1 MKWMSLAAML
11 LALPFGMKQLIHAP
25 LFYGHPPTRIWL
37 ELGYILVFATLIG
50 YFLSVYALN
59 YITPF
64 IESIYKYLL
73 PVAGAA
79 VSISMGLQKFSWH
92 DPIALALIIIGFILI
107 NKKNTFQRSVPN
119 SWTFENFLL
128 T

>member
-1 MKWMSLAAML
+1 MSLAAML

-25 LFYGHPPTRIWL
+25 LFYGHPPYPVWL

-64 IESIYKYLL
+64 Y
-73 PVAGAA
+73 
-79 VSISMGLQKFSWH
+79 
-92 DPIALALIIIGFILI
+92 
-107 NKKNTFQRSVPN
+107 
-119 SWTFENFLL
+119 
-128 T
+128 